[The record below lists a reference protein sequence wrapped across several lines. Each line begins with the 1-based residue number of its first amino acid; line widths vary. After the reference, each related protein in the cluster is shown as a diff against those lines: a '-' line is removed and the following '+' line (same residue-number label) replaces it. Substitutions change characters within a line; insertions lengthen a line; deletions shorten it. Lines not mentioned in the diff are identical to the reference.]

1 MDSFVRYSHKAQ
13 FYETDQMGIIHHSNY
28 IRWFEEA
35 RIDLLD
41 QIGFSYRSM
50 EEAGISIPVL
60 AVSCT
65 FKSMVRFWDTVY
77 IVPRVETFSGTRL
90 TISYRVIDAESNV
103 LRATGES
110 QHCFLDSRG
119 TPVSLRKISEKAF
132 QVFHDSVGL
141 DF

>member
-1 MDSFVRYSHKAQ
+1 MDSFVRYSHRAQ

-60 AVSCT
+60 AVTCT

-77 IVPRVETFSGTRL
+77 IVPRVESFSGTRL
-90 TISYRVIDAESNV
+90 TISYSVIDASTSI
-103 LRATGES
+103 LRATGQS
-110 QHCFLDSRG
+110 QHCFLDSKG
-119 TPVSLRKISEKAF
+119 IPMSLQKKNVKAF
-132 QVFHDSVGL
+132 QVFQDLVGL
-141 DF
+141 DL